1 MRINKKKAFA
11 ETIVSNQYGHERN
24 KLSSPLLDS
33 SVPVPDSLLQLHNCH
48 EREGNTSLQVCVC
61 VCLRKAVTSRRS

>member
-24 KLSSPLLDS
+24 KLSSPLLTLQSLCLTLFS
-33 SVPVPDSLLQLHNCH
+33 SYTTAMRGRVTPHCKCVS
-48 EREGNTSLQVCVC
+48 VCV
-61 VCLRKAVTSRRS
+61 